1 VRPYDSHEQSPLHR
15 FLQVVM
21 RTFAVGTFFGV
32 HVRMYWAA
40 AVLMPLI
47 FLRWIGGATATGTE
61 AFVLAAMAFVLLF
74 LVIWTHEMGHIRMGQ
89 RFGIRTDLITLS
101 PLGGVA
107 HMGAAASTP
116 REELWT
122 SLAGPATHLAWL
134 AVFWPLYL
142 LLPSDAL
149 AVGGWYWSPLWFAVW
164 FLFTTNVTLLL
175 FNLVPVFPLDG
186 GRVLRSLLSL
196 RVHPNRATMWATS
209 IGIAGGA
216 AMIVWGLFAPTVQST
231 ILVVIG
237 ISCIGASLNER
248 RVAQHVPIYQQH
260 ARRMPWEVDGD
271 AWKRGGD
278 PREPRPGRVARW
290 LAARAQKRAQAKAT
304 RDAALDR
311 EVDSILERVHQVG
324 MSGLTDREKA
334 VLRKAS
340 ARRRDTG

>member
-1 VRPYDSHEQSPLHR
+1 VLPYDSFQQSPLHR

-21 RTFAVGTFFGV
+21 RTFAVGTLFGV

-40 AVLMPLI
+40 AVLMPLV
-47 FLRWIGGATATGTE
+47 FFGWIRPATASGVE
-61 AFVLAAMAFVLLF
+61 ALVLVALAFTLLF
-74 LVIWTHEMGHIRMGQ
+74 AVIWTHEMGHIQAGR

-107 HMGAAASTP
+107 HMGATASTP

-122 SLAGPATHLAWL
+122 SLAGPATHLLWL

-142 LLPSDAL
+142 LLPRDVL
-149 AVGGWYWSPLWFAVW
+149 APGGWYWSPLWFAVW
-164 FLFTTNVTLLL
+164 FLFTTNLTLLL

-186 GRVLRSLLSL
+186 GRVLRSLLSM
-196 RVHPNRATMWATS
+196 RVHPNRATMWATTV
-209 IGIAGGA
+209 GIAGGA
-216 AMIVWGLFAPTVQST
+216 VMIAWGLFEGRVAST

-237 ISCIGASLNER
+237 ISCIGASLQER
-248 RVAQHVPIYQQH
+248 RVAQHTLVYQPH
-260 ARRMPWEVDGD
+260 ARHMPWEVDGD

-278 PREPRPGRVARW
+278 PQQARPGRLARW
-290 LAARAQKRAQAKAT
+290 LAARAQKRAQQKAT
-304 RDAALDR
+304 RDAALDK
-311 EVDSILERVHQVG
+311 EVDAILERVHQVG
-324 MSGLTDREKA
+324 MSGLSDREKS